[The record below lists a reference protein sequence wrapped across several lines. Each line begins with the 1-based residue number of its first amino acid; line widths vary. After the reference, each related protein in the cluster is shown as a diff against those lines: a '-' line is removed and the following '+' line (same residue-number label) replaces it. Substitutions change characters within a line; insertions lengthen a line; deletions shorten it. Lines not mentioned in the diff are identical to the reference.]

1 MYPMIED
8 LVLYIPSDE
17 GLESWNV
24 INSIG
29 TVGEHFLLFEETPW
43 DVRFGRA
50 LLPCFYSLKRSSV
63 TKIGTAK

>member
-29 TVGEHFLLFEETPW
+29 TVGSIFLLFEETRW
-43 DVRFGRA
+43 DVRFGCQGRYYHV
-50 LLPCFYSLKRSSV
+50 F
-63 TKIGTAK
+63 TA